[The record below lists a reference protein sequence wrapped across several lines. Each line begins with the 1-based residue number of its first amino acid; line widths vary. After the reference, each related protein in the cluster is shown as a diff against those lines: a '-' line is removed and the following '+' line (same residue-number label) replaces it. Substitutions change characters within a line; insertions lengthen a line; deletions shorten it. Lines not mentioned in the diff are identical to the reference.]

1 MALFGS
7 QGPEVLEA
15 ARPALVGAL
24 LARGEGG
31 LSSGAGAAWARRTAA
46 ERQAAMCRAAREML
60 DRGLWPGWPPPGD
73 ATALYRRVPPPI
85 PGRE

>member
-1 MALFGS
+1 VAAREAAREEEALVAALVALFGS

-31 LSSGAGAAWARRTAA
+31 LSRGAGAAWERRTAA

-60 DRGLWPGWPPPGD
+60 DRPGAVAGV
-73 ATALYRRVPPPI
+73 A
-85 PGRE
+85 